1 MVEEITNFNSNA
13 LIDSMQ
19 KVEVNF
25 KHSPEFGTNLL
36 YFDYG
41 TVFEDVKLIQIKT
54 VDEHGNEEEILEIP
68 GYKKEVHGHL
78 SKDNTKIKYYLN
90 NAAKVQKDRYLI
102 DTITLFDKSYNS
114 FNIYHR
120 SNELKTFFK
129 ENEN

>member
-1 MVEEITNFNSNA
+1 
-13 LIDSMQ
+13 MQ

-54 VDEHGNEEEILEIP
+54 IDEHGNEEEVLEIP